1 LKCALLR
8 VTALL
13 KYARL
18 SKLEGEAVFEAM
30 ATLLDE
36 VSRNVLRD
44 GEKKLSK
51 EVRVGPVSAVLLAE
65 GVMYEMVWRGIDLS
79 ESESERVTDDDI
91 LSFQNTR
98 DKSLTSLIRLAENVD
113 KLFGKYGAKV
123 VADTRRNCTAAV
135 ADAVLYLKMAGKMSI
150 SLPPNMMT
158 AAWRA
163 ADKIMTPEDENLDA
177 DVNAAKIGYQLAL
190 VDAKCGDHSSG
201 SIAAPAFISNFA
213 IGGDHLDA
221 AIKGFM
227 TELRRDSQKNLAR
240 TIFMALADAYQ
251 VVSNAMKDKDADEDI
266 AQRAIDF
273 LRDLA
278 TRIASIFSPSVQRDR
293 LVVRVMTADCVN
305 YALVPLKPERFAFLE
320 YAVSAF
326 IPKISQVDAKNV
338 LEACEKQLE
347 HVDESDKRSLSFK
360 EFIEVVRVR
369 SLGKSAA
376 KVERERKAAAR
387 KAAKEDETETSFE
400 EEDEIETD
408 SELAGATPGSNK
420 TRKTNANSTPGSE
433 KKRTLETKKDFAKIV
448 ENEESKEETITTTAD
463 EGEAVDADMED
474 VVPVQKPSRRGRR

>member
-1 LKCALLR
+1 
-8 VTALL
+8 
-13 KYARL
+13 
-18 SKLEGEAVFEAM
+18 
-30 ATLLDE
+30 
-36 VSRNVLRD
+36 
-44 GEKKLSK
+44 
-51 EVRVGPVSAVLLAE
+51 
-65 GVMYEMVWRGIDLS
+65 
-79 ESESERVTDDDI
+79 
-91 LSFQNTR
+91 
-98 DKSLTSLIRLAENVD
+98 
-113 KLFGKYGAKV
+113 
-123 VADTRRNCTAAV
+123 
-135 ADAVLYLKMAGKMSI
+135 
-150 SLPPNMMT
+150 
-158 AAWRA
+158 
-163 ADKIMTPEDENLDA
+163 
-177 DVNAAKIGYQLAL
+177 
-190 VDAKCGDHSSG
+190 
-201 SIAAPAFISNFA
+201 
-213 IGGDHLDA
+213 
-221 AIKGFM
+221 M

-448 ENEESKEETITTTAD
+448 ANEESKEETITTTAD

-474 VVPVQKPSRRGRR
+474 VVPVQKPSSRSQIICYTIERRKVRKREKRDTHTHM

>member
-1 LKCALLR
+1 
-8 VTALL
+8 
-13 KYARL
+13 
-18 SKLEGEAVFEAM
+18 
-30 ATLLDE
+30 
-36 VSRNVLRD
+36 
-44 GEKKLSK
+44 
-51 EVRVGPVSAVLLAE
+51 
-65 GVMYEMVWRGIDLS
+65 
-79 ESESERVTDDDI
+79 
-91 LSFQNTR
+91 
-98 DKSLTSLIRLAENVD
+98 
-113 KLFGKYGAKV
+113 
-123 VADTRRNCTAAV
+123 
-135 ADAVLYLKMAGKMSI
+135 MAGKMSI

-433 KKRTLETKKDFAKIV
+433 KKRTLETEKDFAKIV